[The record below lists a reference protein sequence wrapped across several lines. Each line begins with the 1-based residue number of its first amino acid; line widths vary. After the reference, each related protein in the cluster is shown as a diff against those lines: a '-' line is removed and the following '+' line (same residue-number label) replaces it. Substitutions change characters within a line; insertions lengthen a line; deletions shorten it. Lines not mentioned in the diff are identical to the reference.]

1 MMDFEYEAPGSLD
14 EALSLLEKSPG
25 ARILAGGT
33 DLVVQMKYGRVHPAV
48 IVDVKKIPDL
58 NRLEWTDDR
67 GLFIGAAV
75 PVSRIISFPPIES
88 KYGVLHSACSLIGS
102 FQLRSRATVGGNICN
117 AAPSADSVPPLLCLE
132 ARAVIAGPAGR
143 RDITLRD
150 FFVGPGKTVLT
161 STELLVG
168 IEIPPPLASS
178 SGCYLRHIPRQDM
191 DIAVVGVASYLV
203 FGPEVGRC
211 REARIALGAV
221 APTPM
226 RAAGAESLLR
236 GKNIARETI
245 EEAANL
251 AAEAAL
257 PISDMRGSANYR
269 SELVRVLTRRTLEK
283 AMDAGGV
290 SPGKRVR

>member
-1 MMDFEYEAPGSLD
+1 MMNFEYKAPGSLD
-14 EALSLLEKSPG
+14 EALSLLEESRG
-25 ARILAGGT
+25 DAMFLAGGT
-33 DLVVQMKYGRVHPAV
+33 DLVVQMKYGRARPA
-48 IVDVKKIPDL
+48 IIIDVKKIPDL
-58 NRLEWTDDR
+58 NRLEWADDR

-75 PVSRIISFPPIES
+75 PVNRIVSFSPIAS
-88 KYGVLHSACSLIGS
+88 KYGLLHGACSLIGS

-117 AAPSADSVPPLLCLE
+117 AAPSADSAPPLLCLE
-132 ARAVIAGPAGR
+132 ARAVVAGKGGR
-143 RDITLRD
+143 RVIALCD

-168 IEIPPPLASS
+168 IEIPAPPSHS
-178 SGCYLRHIPRQDM
+178 SGSYLRHTPRQDM

-203 FGPEVGRC
+203 LEPGGSRWC
-211 REARIALGAV
+211 EARIALGAV
-221 APTPM
+221 APTPV
-226 RAAGAESLLR
+226 RATKAESLLR
-236 GKNIARETI
+236 GRHVTEGMI

-269 SELVRVLTRRTLEK
+269 RELVRVLTRRTLEK

-290 SPGKRVR
+290 RPDK